1 MYILRIT
8 FKSIEKINK
17 LKQNLLKLKKI
28 NKFKDIQ
35 IKGIFKIKNKNKIFT
50 LLKSP
55 HVNKKSREHFIYK
68 NYTQKID
75 IQFLNVFQL
84 FNFLIIVKKILSEN
98 HIINIKIIKH
108 NKKKMLIA

>member
-8 FKSIEKINK
+8 FKSVQKINNIK
-17 LKQNLLKLKKI
+17 KNLLKLKKI
-28 NKFKDIQ
+28 NKFKNIQ
-35 IKGIFKIKNKNKIFT
+35 IKGIFKIKDKNKIFT

-75 IQFLNVFQL
+75 IKFSNIIEL
-84 FNFLIIVKKILSEN
+84 FNFMIIVKKILTEN
-98 HIINIKIIKH
+98 FIINFKILKQ
-108 NKKKMLIA
+108 NKKKCL

>member
-8 FKSIEKINK
+8 FKSIQKINNIK
-17 LKQNLLKLKKI
+17 KNLLKLKKI
-28 NKFKDIQ
+28 NKFKNIQ
-35 IKGIFKIKNKNKIFT
+35 IKGIFKIKDKNKIFT

-75 IQFLNVFQL
+75 IKFSNIIEL
-84 FNFLIIVKKILSEN
+84 FNFIIITKKILTEN
-98 HIINIKIIKH
+98 FIINFKIIKH
-108 NKKKMLIA
+108 NKKTCL